1 MGAEVERLV
10 LTGTAE
16 VNGTG
21 NGLANTLT
29 GNIGNNRLNGG
40 AGIDSMAGGAGNDTY
55 VVDVAGDVVTE
66 AANGGIDT
74 VETGITYTL
83 GAEVERLVLTG
94 TGAVNG
100 TGNALANTLTG
111 NSGANRLTGG
121 AGDDTLDG
129 GLGKD
134 SLVGGPGTDT
144 YRVRQADDV
153 ITEAANEGTD
163 TVLSDV
169 TWTLGANLENLS
181 LQGTGA
187 LNGTGNALANILTGN
202 SGANTLTGGAG
213 DDTLDGG
220 LGKDSLV
227 GGTGND
233 TYRVNQA
240 DDVINEAANEGTD
253 TVLSDVTWTL
263 GANLENLSL
272 QGTGA
277 LNGTGNALA
286 NRLTGNSGN
295 NTFNGGDGADTLDGG
310 AGNDSLIGGT
320 GGDTYRFGRGSGLD
334 RISEND
340 TAANVLDWVEFGS
353 NVLQSDVRFVRN

>member
-1 MGAEVERLV
+1 
-10 LTGTAE
+10 
-16 VNGTG
+16 
-21 NGLANTLT
+21 
-29 GNIGNNRLNGG
+29 
-40 AGIDSMAGGAGNDTY
+40 
-55 VVDVAGDVVTE
+55 
-66 AANGGIDT
+66 
-74 VETGITYTL
+74 
-83 GAEVERLVLTG
+83 
-94 TGAVNG
+94 VNG

-111 NSGANRLTGG
+111 NSGANTLTGG

-134 SLVGGPGTDT
+134 SLVGGTGNDT
-144 YRVRQADDV
+144 YRVNQADDV
-153 ITEAANEGTD
+153 ITEVANEGTD

-353 NVLQSDVRFVRN
+353 NVLQSDVRFVRNANALEIRINGTADVMTMENWFLGNQHKVERFKFSDASVLTDAQVAGLVQAMAAFDVPAVQTFSAGNQEEGSRRHQGLAVSGLA